1 MPPLKAS
8 ETCEVIHPGCLS
20 VDRPPRA
27 EYTPRWVS
35 AVISSNDFR
44 AGVHFLLDGEMYVVI
59 ASDHVKVG
67 RGPAYVKAKI
77 RNTKTG
83 ATTERT
89 FRAGERV
96 PLVYL
101 ERKTMQYLYTTG
113 DEFIMMDKSTYEQL
127 SLPRALLGE
136 AVRFLTE
143 NMDVTVVFHE
153 ETPIGVEMPNAVDLR
168 VVDTAPGF
176 RGDTVSGGS
185 KPATL
190 ETGAVVQVPLFVMA
204 GEVVRIDTRTGTYL
218 ERVR

>member
-1 MPPLKAS
+1 M
-8 ETCEVIHPGCLS
+8 
-20 VDRPPRA
+20 
-27 EYTPRWVS
+27 
-35 AVISSNDFR
+35 ISSNDLR
-44 AGVHFLLDGEMYVVI
+44 PGVHVLLDGEVYVI
-59 ASDHVKVG
+59 ISSEHSKVAMRHG
-67 RGPAYVKAKI
+67 LVRAKI

-89 FRAGERV
+89 FRGGERV
-96 PLVYL
+96 PLVHL

-113 DEFIMMDKSTYEQL
+113 DEYIVMDKATFEQL
-127 SLPRALLGE
+127 PLPRALVGD

-143 NMDVTVVFHE
+143 NMDVTVVFHD
-153 ETPIGVEMPNAVDLR
+153 ETPIGVELPTAVDLR
-168 VVDTAPGF
+168 VTETAPGF

-190 ETGAVVQVPLFVMA
+190 ETGAVVQVPLFVTA

>member
-1 MPPLKAS
+1 
-8 ETCEVIHPGCLS
+8 
-20 VDRPPRA
+20 
-27 EYTPRWVS
+27 
-35 AVISSNDFR
+35 VISSNDFR
-44 AGVHFLLDGEMYVVI
+44 PGVHVLLDGEMFVII

-101 ERKTMQYLYTTG
+101 ERKTMQYLYTNG
-113 DEFIMMDKSTYEQL
+113 DEFVMMDKTTYEQL

-136 AVRFLTE
+136 AVRFVSE

-153 ETPIGVEMPNAVDLR
+153 TTPIGVELPNSVDLR
-168 VVDTAPGF
+168 IVDTAPGF
-176 RGDTVSGGS
+176 RGDTVSGGT

-190 ETGAVVQVPLFVMA
+190 ETGAVIQVPLFVMA
-204 GEVVRIDTRTGTYL
+204 GEVVRVDTRTGVYL

>member
-1 MPPLKAS
+1 M
-8 ETCEVIHPGCLS
+8 
-20 VDRPPRA
+20 
-27 EYTPRWVS
+27 
-35 AVISSNDFR
+35 ISSNDFR
-44 AGVHFLLDGEMYVVI
+44 PGVHVLLDGEVYVIV
-59 ASDHVKVG
+59 ASEHSKVAMRHG
-67 RGPAYVKAKI
+67 LVRAKV

-83 ATTERT
+83 STTERT
-89 FRAGERV
+89 FRGGERV
-96 PLVYL
+96 PLVHL

-113 DEFIMMDKSTYEQL
+113 EEYIVMDKTTFEQL
-127 SLPRALLGE
+127 PLPRALLGD

-143 NMDVTVVFHE
+143 NMDVTVVFHDG
-153 ETPIGVEMPNAVDLR
+153 TPIGVELPTAVDLR
-168 VVDTAPGF
+168 VTETAPGF

>member
-1 MPPLKAS
+1 M
-8 ETCEVIHPGCLS
+8 
-20 VDRPPRA
+20 
-27 EYTPRWVS
+27 
-35 AVISSNDFR
+35 ISSNDFR
-44 AGVHFLLDGEMYVVI
+44 PGVHVLLDGEMYMII

-113 DEFIMMDKSTYEQL
+113 DEFVMMDKSTYEQL
-127 SLPRALLGE
+127 SLPRALIGE
-136 AVRFLTE
+136 GVRFLAE
-143 NMDVTVVFHE
+143 NMDLTVVFHD
-153 ETPIGVEMPNAVDLR
+153 ETPIAVELPNAVDLR
-168 VVDTAPGF
+168 IVETAPGF
-176 RGDTVSGGS
+176 RGDTVSGGT

-190 ETGAVVQVPLFVMA
+190 QTGAVVQVPLFVMQ
-204 GEVVRIDTRTGTYL
+204 GEVVRIDTRTGNYI

>member
-1 MPPLKAS
+1 M
-8 ETCEVIHPGCLS
+8 
-20 VDRPPRA
+20 
-27 EYTPRWVS
+27 
-35 AVISSNDFR
+35 ISSNDFR
-44 AGVHFLLDGEMYVVI
+44 PGVHFLLDGEMYVII

-77 RNTKTG
+77 KNVKTG

-89 FRAGERV
+89 FRTAERV

-113 DEFIMMDKSTYEQL
+113 DEYVMMDKTNYEQL
-127 SLPRALLGE
+127 HLPAALLGD
-136 AVRFLTE
+136 ATRFLRE

-153 ETPIGVEMPNAVDLR
+153 QTPLGIELPNSVDLKI
-168 VVDTAPGF
+168 VETVPGF
-176 RGDTVSGGS
+176 RGDTVSGGT

-190 ETGAVVQVPLFVMA
+190 ETGTVVQVPLFVTA
-204 GEVVRIDTRTGTYL
+204 GEIVRIDTRSGNYI

>member
-1 MPPLKAS
+1 M
-8 ETCEVIHPGCLS
+8 
-20 VDRPPRA
+20 
-27 EYTPRWVS
+27 
-35 AVISSNDFR
+35 ISSNDFR
-44 AGVHFLLDGEMYVVI
+44 PGVHVLLDGEMYVI
-59 ASDHVKVG
+59 LASDHVKVG

-96 PLVYL
+96 PHVYL

-113 DEFIMMDKSTYEQL
+113 DEFVMMDTSSYEQL
-127 SLPRALLGE
+127 PLPRALVGD

-143 NMDVTVVFHE
+143 NLDVTVVFHDD
-153 ETPIGVEMPNAVDLR
+153 TPIGVELPTSVDLR
-168 VVDTAPGF
+168 VAETAPGF
-176 RGDTVSGGS
+176 RGDTVSGGT

-204 GEVVRIDTRTGTYL
+204 GEVIRVDTRTGIYL

>member
-1 MPPLKAS
+1 M
-8 ETCEVIHPGCLS
+8 
-20 VDRPPRA
+20 
-27 EYTPRWVS
+27 
-35 AVISSNDFR
+35 ISSNDFR
-44 AGVHFLLDGEMYVVI
+44 PGVHFLLDGEMYVII

-77 RNTKTG
+77 RNLKTG

-89 FRAGERV
+89 FRTAERV

-113 DEFIMMDKSTYEQL
+113 DEYVMMDKTTFEQL
-127 SLPRALLGE
+127 QLPAALLGD
-136 AVRFLTE
+136 AVRFLRE

-153 ETPIGVEMPNAVDLR
+153 QTPIGVELPNSVDLKI
-168 VVDTAPGF
+168 VETAPGF
-176 RGDTVSGGS
+176 RGDTVSGGT

-190 ETGAVVQVPLFVMA
+190 ETGTVVQVPLFVGT
-204 GEVVRIDTRTGTYL
+204 GETIRIDTRTGTYI

>member
-1 MPPLKAS
+1 
-8 ETCEVIHPGCLS
+8 
-20 VDRPPRA
+20 
-27 EYTPRWVS
+27 
-35 AVISSNDFR
+35 VISSNDFR
-44 AGVHFLLDGEMYVVI
+44 PGVHVLLDGEVYVIV
-59 ASDHVKVG
+59 ASEHSKVAMRHG
-67 RGPAYVKAKI
+67 LVRAKV

-89 FRAGERV
+89 FRGGERV
-96 PLVYL
+96 PLVHL

-113 DEFIMMDKSTYEQL
+113 DEYIVMDKTTFEQL
-127 SLPRALLGE
+127 SLPRALLGD

-143 NMDVTVVFHE
+143 NMDVTVVFHD
-153 ETPIGVEMPNAVDLR
+153 ETPIGVELPTAVDLR
-168 VVDTAPGF
+168 VTETAPGF

>member
-1 MPPLKAS
+1 M
-8 ETCEVIHPGCLS
+8 
-20 VDRPPRA
+20 
-27 EYTPRWVS
+27 
-35 AVISSNDFR
+35 ISSNDFR
-44 AGVHFLLDGEMYVVI
+44 PGVHFLLDGEMYVVI

-127 SLPRALLGE
+127 SLPRTLLGE